1 MLDTWFSQS
10 PGIKYQASCI
20 QKPASSINH
29 SKTKC
34 KTTEEKS
41 INIFITTLGI
51 ILETIAV
58 YWEPRIKTYG
68 LKEVLGLTMIKLEVK
83 TIRLGKWGHL
93 IGETGDRE
101 LSFELVLLQ
110 YKNAEELRLNLLFKA
125 SQEKEI
131 IPHMNNFIDQ
141 NKGETLEILSPVEMV
156 YFFGPHFGD
165 RYGIAEAAVSAL
177 DGESL
182 SVLAMGC
189 SVSFIYIVLQE
200 GTALQAKNL
209 LAKNFEIP

>member
-1 MLDTWFSQS
+1 M
-10 PGIKYQASCI
+10 
-20 QKPASSINH
+20 
-29 SKTKC
+29 
-34 KTTEEKS
+34 
-41 INIFITTLGI
+41 
-51 ILETIAV
+51 ETIAV

-68 LKEVLGLTMIKLEVK
+68 LKEVVGLTMIRLEVK
-83 TIRLGKWGHL
+83 AIRLEKWGHL

-125 SQEKEI
+125 SQGKEI
-131 IPHMNNFIDQ
+131 IPHMNSFIDQ
-141 NKGETLEILSPVEMV
+141 NKDEKLEILSPVEMV

-165 RYGIAEAAVSAL
+165 RYGIAEAAVSVL

-182 SVLAMGC
+182 PVLAMGC
-189 SVSFIYIVLQE
+189 SVSFIYIVLPE
-200 GTALQAKNL
+200 GTASKAKNL